1 VVVVDGDE
9 YCTGCMSRAD
19 IVASGNGCVT
29 ASAGGDAG
37 DGGKTN
43 VLAVV
48 VVTLWFQWFG
58 APDSGPWCVSMTLS
72 TSSADWSKE

>member
-1 VVVVDGDE
+1 MVVVDGDE
-9 YCTGCMSRAD
+9 YCTGCMS
-19 IVASGNGCVT
+19 GCVT

-37 DGGKTN
+37 DHGGKTN

-48 VVTLWFQWFG
+48 VVTLWFG

-72 TSSADWSKE
+72 TSTADWSKE